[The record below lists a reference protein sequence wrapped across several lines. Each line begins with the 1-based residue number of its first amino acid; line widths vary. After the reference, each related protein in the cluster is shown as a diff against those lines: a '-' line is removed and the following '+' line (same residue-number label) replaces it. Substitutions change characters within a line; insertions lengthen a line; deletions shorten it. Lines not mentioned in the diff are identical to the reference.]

1 VSIFKS
7 TVTARYVAVWLGAW
21 LWMAGCGQVL
31 GKRQAA
37 QGARA
42 ALFEAVELRNQDG
55 DALAVAEMREKS
67 LVLNFVFTHCPSVC
81 PRQTRELAQVQ
92 KAIGAGARAR
102 IQFLS
107 VSVDPANDTPEALKR
122 FAVSQG
128 ADLRDWSFAVAS
140 AEHTERLTSRIGA
153 FEPERRGEPAAHRTS
168 IYVFD
173 EQGRL
178 VQRYAGAAVD
188 APRLARELEQLA
200 GMHGGPRTAAR

>member
-1 VSIFKS
+1 MM
-7 TVTARYVAVWLGAW
+7 TARYAAMCLGAW
-21 LWMAGCGQVL
+21 LWLAGCGQVL
-31 GKRQAA
+31 GKRHPAE
-37 QGARA
+37 GTRA
-42 ALFEAVELRNQDG
+42 ALFEAVELRNQEG
-55 DALAVAEMREKS
+55 GALALAKMREKS

-81 PRQTRELAQVQ
+81 PRQTRDLAQVQ
-92 KAIGAGARAR
+92 KAIRADARAR

-122 FAVSQG
+122 FAMTHG

-140 AEHTERLTSRIGA
+140 PEHTQRLTSRIGA
-153 FEPERRGEPAAHRTS
+153 FDPDRRAEPAAHRAS

-178 VQRYAGAAVD
+178 LQRYAGAPVD
-188 APRLARELEQLA
+188 GSRLARELEQLA